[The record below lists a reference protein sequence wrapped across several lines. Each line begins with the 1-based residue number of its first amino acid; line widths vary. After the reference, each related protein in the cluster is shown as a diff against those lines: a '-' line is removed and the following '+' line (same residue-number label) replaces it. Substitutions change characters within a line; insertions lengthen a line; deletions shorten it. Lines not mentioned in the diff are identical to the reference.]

1 MLKLFAVFL
10 LLVSPVVQA
19 QSVLHDDLPLQ
30 YLEQSPPGSANQ
42 PLVIFLHGYGSN
54 EADLFSLKEGLPAS
68 YTYLTVRAPQVLE
81 QGSYQWFHKKGD
93 GAYDGDS
100 DDLQRSAALLADFV
114 TKAANKYHTT
124 ADRVFL
130 VGFSQGAIMSYEVA
144 LRHPTA
150 VRGIAALSGKVL
162 PVLRSQL
169 KADPAQASLAI
180 FIGHGTDD
188 QRLPFTDGSDANSL
202 LSGLGLVPEF
212 HAYPGLGHS
221 ISEREIEDL
230 NAWLLRLNQ

>member
-1 MLKLFAVFL
+1 MLKLFAVCL
-10 LLVSPVVQA
+10 LLASPVVLA

-30 YLEQSPPGSANQ
+30 YLEQSTPGSVNQ
-42 PLVIFLHGYGSN
+42 PLVVFLHGYGSN

-68 YTYLTVRAPQVLE
+68 YTYLAVRAPQVLE
-81 QGSYQWFHKKGD
+81 QGRYQWFHKKGD

-100 DDLQRSAALLADFV
+100 DDLQRSAALLVEFV
-114 TKAANKYHTT
+114 AKAASKYRTT

-144 LRHPTA
+144 LRQPAA

-169 KADPAQASLAI
+169 KADPALASLAI

-202 LSGLGLVPEF
+202 LSGLGLAPEF

-230 NAWLLRLNQ
+230 NAWLLQINR